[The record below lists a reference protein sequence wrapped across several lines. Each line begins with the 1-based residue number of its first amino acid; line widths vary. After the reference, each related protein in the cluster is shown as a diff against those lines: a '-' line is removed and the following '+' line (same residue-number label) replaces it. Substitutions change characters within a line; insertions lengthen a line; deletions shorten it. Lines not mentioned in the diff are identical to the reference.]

1 MNVDRRNILLVF
13 VGIVLFAGISLSAF
27 PYQDTERSYS
37 VEGAWLCELKFS
49 DAPDATVYRYMDTDT
64 SNSTN
69 PSVSGTVLCTLHP
82 WDFLSPM
89 GLVSTTEAGQ
99 GNWLRIDKN
108 QFAFT
113 VRRIIVDASGM
124 AVGTVMFR
132 GTIELI
138 SENEFSG
145 TLSAVYYDSEGVAFG
160 STPTAHSAG
169 KRIEVEVEEQQ

>member
-1 MNVDRRNILLVF
+1 MNVSRRKILQ
-13 VGIVLFAGISLSAF
+13 VLFGTVILAGISLCAS

-37 VEGAWLCELKFS
+37 VEGAWLCQLKFG
-49 DAPDATVYRYMDTDT
+49 DAPDATIYRYMDTYT

-69 PSVSGTVLCTLHP
+69 PAVSGTVLCTLHP
-82 WDFLSPM
+82 WNFPSPM

-99 GNWLRIDKN
+99 GNWIRIGKN

-124 AVGTVMFR
+124 AVGTVKFR
-132 GTIELI
+132 GTITLV

-145 TLSAVYYDSEGVAFG
+145 TLSAMYYNSAGEWYG
-160 STPTAHSAG
+160 STPTAHSIG
-169 KRIEVEVEEQQ
+169 KRIEVEVEQQQ